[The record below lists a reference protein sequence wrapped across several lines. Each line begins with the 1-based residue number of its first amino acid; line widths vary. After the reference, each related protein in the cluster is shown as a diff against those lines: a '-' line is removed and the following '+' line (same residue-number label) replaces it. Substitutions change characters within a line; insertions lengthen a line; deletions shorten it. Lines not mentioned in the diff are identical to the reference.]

1 MNIDPSHPRNP
12 VIAEILT
19 MAARFDDEQEPFAI
33 KGPDGRR
40 LGTLHWGQSA
50 LSTRIRVMPYLELS
64 IMALFFLIIMW
75 ALQNKKQ
82 AEQTALFAGMAK
94 ETAHQLG
101 TPLTSIMGWVALLE
115 QKVDPG
121 SDLMVELNRD
131 VDRLGMISA
140 RFSQI
145 GSLPKLED
153 TDLMA
158 VVDDT
163 IEYFRRRLP
172 HLGGRVQLR
181 REGYADAPVR
191 FNRDLLGW
199 VLENL
204 IKNGIDALAD
214 GKGTITVKVEDRGA
228 EGVAL
233 LVSRTRGA
241 ASPPASGTASST
253 RVSPPSSAAGAWA
266 WRWSSASSCSTTAAA
281 SASPTP
287 VPAAP
292 PSASPCPRPRP
303 EPKETALAFRIL
315 WVDDNIEEL
324 RSHVVYLGEKG
335 YEVDG
340 ATNGRDAI
348 ALLGEKNYDAVLLDE
363 MMPGMGGLE
372 TLEEMRKINARIP
385 VIMITKSEAEDLMTR
400 AIGKRIDDY
409 LVKPVSP
416 LQILS
421 ALKRQLEGR
430 KLTGETVMR
439 DYMAN
444 FMAVSDRIGTAA
456 TPADWESIYVDL
468 VTWGM
473 DIFQY
478 SDHGLLVDPR
488 RPDERRQP
496 GLRPLRAPPLPGLD
510 QRRRGHRRGRA
521 RARRSGRRC

>member
-1 MNIDPSHPRNP
+1 MNVWTRQRGFLGMQRRHLFNIYLLVGSVSIVVATTVFTIRVAKSVERQSYLTTRLFSDLASRLLLADKPEEIQPLIEIINEIEVPFVITDNAGRPLLWNEPVIGIPLPDYAFLMNIDPSHPRNP

-19 MAARFDDEQEPFAI
+19 MAARFDDQQEPFAI

-115 QKVDPG
+115 DKVDPA

-153 TDLMA
+153 TDLMT

-181 REGYADAPVR
+181 REGHADGPVR

-214 GKGTITVKVEDRGA
+214 GKGTITVKAEDRGD

-233 LVSRTRGA
+233 LVSDTGRGIPA
-241 ASPPASGTASST
+241 GVGNRIFDPGFTTKQRGWGMGLALVKRIVVQYHGGRIRIADTGPAGTTISVILPPA
-253 RVSPPSSAAGAWA
+253 AA
-266 WRWSSASSCSTTAAA
+266 
-281 SASPTP
+281 
-287 VPAAP
+287 
-292 PSASPCPRPRP
+292 
-303 EPKETALAFRIL
+303 
-315 WVDDNIEEL
+315 
-324 RSHVVYLGEKG
+324 
-335 YEVDG
+335 
-340 ATNGRDAI
+340 
-348 ALLGEKNYDAVLLDE
+348 
-363 MMPGMGGLE
+363 
-372 TLEEMRKINARIP
+372 
-385 VIMITKSEAEDLMTR
+385 
-400 AIGKRIDDY
+400 
-409 LVKPVSP
+409 
-416 LQILS
+416 
-421 ALKRQLEGR
+421 
-430 KLTGETVMR
+430 
-439 DYMAN
+439 
-444 FMAVSDRIGTAA
+444 
-456 TPADWESIYVDL
+456 
-468 VTWGM
+468 
-473 DIFQY
+473 
-478 SDHGLLVDPR
+478 
-488 RPDERRQP
+488 
-496 GLRPLRAPPLPGLD
+496 
-510 QRRRGHRRGRA
+510 
-521 RARRSGRRC
+521 